1 MWIGTETMTY
11 FHPAGSI
18 DGRKGMAQSPNTTP
32 MAVMTPKVT
41 SRSDRSDFSTAFH
54 EACISAA
61 RSSSP
66 IISGSRTI
74 QPAFGAGAQS
84 GPTGITFA
92 SRCATKTQ
100 HEAGQIAQLEL

>member
-1 MWIGTETMTY
+1 
-11 FHPAGSI
+11 
-18 DGRKGMAQSPNTTP
+18 MAQSPNTTP

-66 IISGSRTI
+66 MISGSRTI
-74 QPAFGAGAQS
+74 QPAFGAEAQS

-92 SRCATKTQ
+92 STLRNA
-100 HEAGQIAQLEL
+100 AASGSD